1 MSRRQ
6 HLHAADPG
14 DHLDMQR
21 EPLDAHSL
29 DDPQR
34 TVVDR
39 RIAPHQDAA
48 DFIFLKLL
56 LEQATIDVGEAAM
69 PFVDAG
75 EIVTGGRPLRD
86 IDVDRAVVRIFNE
99 ALANCSSQVTQG
111 GLLGPL
117 VGNEEDIDLI
127 ERLHGLDRNLIGIT
141 DADADNKYLSHLSLR
156 PPPLFYTQGPPTV

>member
-75 EIVTGGRPLRD
+75 EIVTGGRPPRGV
-86 IDVDRAVVRIFNE
+86 DVDSAVIRLFYKT
-99 ALANCSSQVTQG
+99 LANFGLLITPG
-111 GLLGPL
+111 RLLGPP
-117 VGNEEDIDLI
+117 VGHVADLTLI
-127 ERLHGLDRNLIGIT
+127 ERP
-141 DADADNKYLSHLSLR
+141 AS
-156 PPPLFYTQGPPTV
+156 P